1 MQTGTDEPPRKK
13 TKARGRNAT
22 SLAERNPFSFDD
34 RIVYDDD
41 AHRYT
46 VDGQVAP
53 VSATTLIN
61 RAYEG
66 EGFDGRVVATR
77 CLASWQAGRGKPE
90 YVELVQGKSDEDA
103 ISAILEKWGTTSKLG
118 TLLHKVVEMS
128 YNATPMS
135 PDEYAP
141 VAAEAETF
149 EEFKLGCKLECVRT
163 ELSLF
168 YANDEGNVLAA
179 GQLDLLMKDPS
190 GNLMIVDLKR
200 TDKDLSPTA
209 RRGSAVPLF
218 EALEDTPFHRY
229 SLQNSLYSVMFERLT
244 GTAIDKLHIL
254 QIAPG
259 GGKAKLL
266 QCSDLRKEART
277 LLENLS

>member
-1 MQTGTDEPPRKK
+1 METGTNEPPRKK
-13 TKARGRNAT
+13 TKVRGRNAT
-22 SLAERNPFSFDD
+22 ELAKRKPYSFDC
-34 RIVYDDD
+34 RIVYDEA

-46 VDGQVAP
+46 VDGQVVP

-66 EGFDGRVVATR
+66 EAFDGRVVATR

-128 YNATPMS
+128 YNDTPMD
-135 PDEYAP
+135 PEEYAP
-141 VAAEAETF
+141 VAAEVETF
-149 EEFKLGCKLECVRT
+149 EEFRHKCGLECVRT

-168 YANDEGNVLAA
+168 YAKDDGSVLAA
-179 GQLDLLMKDPS
+179 GQLDLLMKDS
-190 GNLMIVDLKR
+190 EGNLMIVDLKR
-200 TDKDLSPTA
+200 TGKDLSPTA
-209 RRGSAVPLF
+209 RPGSAVPLF
-218 EALEDTPFHRY
+218 DSLMDTPFHRY
-229 SLQNSLYSVMFERLT
+229 SLQNSIYSVMFERLT
-244 GTAIDKLHIL
+244 GTPVDKLHIL
-254 QIAPG
+254 QIVPG
-259 GGKAKLL
+259 GGEVKLL
-266 QCSDLRKEART
+266 HCSDLRKEART